1 MQRSQCCRILMARS
15 VAGQG
20 ATAAVQWREGLM
32 RDRCRPRPK
41 RGRRRRR
48 CGAPSICARS
58 TQNWFSPAAA
68 ARSVA

>member
-32 RDRCRPRPK
+32 RDRCRV
-41 RGRRRRR
+41 RG
-48 CGAPSICARS
+48 
-58 TQNWFSPAAA
+58 AAA
-68 ARSVA
+68 AAAAAVAHPQFAHARPKIGFHRPRPPAP